1 MYPFLLILHSWL
13 RWIVVVVGLVAVV
26 RYAVGWLGRREWQ
39 PLDGR
44 LAAIFPALLDMQLL
58 VGLLLY
64 FGFSPITTG
73 ALRNLGAAMGNA
85 VVRFYAVEHLF
96 LMVVAL
102 VIAHVGSVLLKRR
115 AAESARFRVA
125 TLAFA
130 LALLLI
136 LAAVPWP
143 FVTAGMNRPWFRLG

>member
-13 RWIVVVVGLVAVV
+13 RWIVVLAGALVVV
-26 RYAVGWLGRREWQ
+26 RFAVGWLGRRKWEA
-39 PLDGR
+39 LDGQ
-44 LAAIFPALLDMQLL
+44 LAAIFPGLLDMQLL

-73 ALRNLGAAMGNA
+73 ALRNFGAAMGNA

-102 VIAHVGSVLLKRR
+102 IIAHVGSVLLKKR
-115 AAESARFRVA
+115 AAGPARFRSA

-143 FVTAGMNRPWFRLG
+143 LVTAGMNRPWFRLG